1 MRIRQEAAAPV
12 ICRHFFICRPYS
24 RRHPEYNR
32 SWTTDVQSGES
43 MLRLFATLIGMLSF
57 CFPAGSLALPGG
69 ERAEVRATAPLA
81 DGDIAVGWKDF
92 KPWIARRN
100 GKGNL
105 LWEKAAGE
113 EGGRFN
119 AVAAVTGGGIVAA
132 GAANIQVGPA
142 WAAGFDADGKLLW
155 TRHLGK
161 NNSYAAG
168 AIAALP
174 EGGVVL
180 AGGES
185 SGAATAR
192 WAARL
197 DAHGGLVWYRT
208 FDGEDNR
215 GTASSIALLPG
226 GAILIAGQ
234 RWHGLHVRGVPFG
247 RAVGGASR
255 RRRRRP
261 SGQRTSAKL
270 SNPVRRT
277 CGPISCCARRRQLPA
292 AALR

>member
-1 MRIRQEAAAPV
+1 MFPV
-12 ICRHFFICRPYS
+12 
-24 RRHPEYNR
+24 
-32 SWTTDVQSGES
+32 
-43 MLRLFATLIGMLSF
+43 
-57 CFPAGSLALPGG
+57 CFPAASLALPGG
-69 ERAEVRATAPLA
+69 EAPEVRAIAPLA

-197 DAHGGLVWYRT
+197 DARGGLVWYRT

-234 RWHGLHVRGVPFG
+234 RWHGCACEGYRSGEPWAALLGAEGTAVWTKDFGEAFKSREADVRADFVLRSAEAAPGGGITLKGDAVKFVKAHVTRTLGTWVL
-247 RAVGGASR
+247 RLD
-255 RRRRRP
+255 P
-261 SGQRTSAKL
+261 SGTVTGTDYSKA
-270 SNPVRRT
+270 
-277 CGPISCCARRRQLPA
+277 PA
-292 AALR
+292 PEGGE